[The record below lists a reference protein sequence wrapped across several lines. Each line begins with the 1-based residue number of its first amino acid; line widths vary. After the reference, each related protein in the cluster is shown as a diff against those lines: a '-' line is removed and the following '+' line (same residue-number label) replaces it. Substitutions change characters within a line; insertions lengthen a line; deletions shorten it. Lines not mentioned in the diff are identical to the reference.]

1 MNLKTIRD
9 SIKAVIGND
18 TEIQNADYDV
28 FINEGKRFI
37 EGEILRNRRDF
48 FPGTETISIT
58 SGDIDH
64 TPTSTWENIT
74 LVQIDFGGGAG
85 YQTLR
90 KAPLEEVLGANSTD
104 TRGSLIY
111 ALWGDVIYVPN
122 FGKAATMRLY
132 GYILPA
138 ALSADGDTP
147 TFSELLHPLLI
158 TWGVGRAV
166 EANTSSENFLD
177 GGRKR
182 QEFFDELD
190 KLLPTVILK
199 DSTNVKSLI

>member
-1 MNLKTIRD
+1 MTLKTIRD
-9 SIKAVIGND
+9 AIIAIVGSD
-18 TEIQNADYDV
+18 TELQNADFNT

-37 EGEILRNRRDF
+37 EGAILKERKDF
-48 FPGTETISIT
+48 FPDTESISVT
-58 SGDIDH
+58 AADIDH
-64 TPTSTWENIT
+64 TPTKTWENIT
-74 LVQIDFGGGAG
+74 LIQIDFGLGAG
-85 YQTLR
+85 YQTLV
-90 KAPLEEVLGANSTD
+90 KKSLEEVIGANSTD
-104 TRGSLIY
+104 VRGSLIF
-111 ALWGDVIYVPN
+111 ALWGNTIYIPN
-122 FGKAATMRLY
+122 FNLAATMRIY
-132 GYILPA
+132 GYVLPVD
-138 ALSADGDTP
+138 LSADGDTP
-147 TFSELLHPLLI
+147 TFSELLHPLLV

>member
-1 MNLKTIRD
+1 MTLKTIRD
-9 SIKAVIGND
+9 SIKAIIGND
-18 TEIQNADYDV
+18 TELQNADYDV

-37 EGEILRNRRDF
+37 EAEILRNRRDF
-48 FPGTETISIT
+48 FPGNESISVT

-74 LVQIDFGGGAG
+74 LIQIDFNDGAG

-90 KAPLEEVLGANSTD
+90 KVSLEEALGANSTD
-104 TRGSLIY
+104 TRVSLVY
-111 ALWGDVIYVPN
+111 ALWGNDIYIPN
-122 FGKAATMRLY
+122 FGKAATMRIY

-138 ALSADGDTP
+138 QLSTDGDEP

-158 TWGVGRAV
+158 TWGVGRAI
-166 EANTSSENFLD
+166 ESSSSSENFLD

-182 QEFFDELD
+182 QEFFDELAMI
-190 KLLPTVILK
+190 LPTVILK
-199 DSTNVKSLI
+199 DSTNVKSLV